1 MKKMIAPTFFALLF
15 IAIIALYIRLVL
27 HLPIAA
33 VYKALIAAG
42 LGALAV
48 AMGYVLFKRRREIE
62 EEDQDDL
69 GKY

>member
-15 IAIIALYIRLVL
+15 IAIIALYIRIVL
-27 HLPIAA
+27 YLPIAA
-33 VYKALIAAG
+33 VYKVLIAAG

-48 AMGYVLFKRRREIE
+48 AMGYVLFRRHREIE
-62 EEDQDDL
+62 EEDEDDL